1 MENTNPNEKISQSQC
16 DRILRYLQSGKRLT
30 SLEALDKFGCLRLSA
45 RILDLKNRWHQIS
58 DEFVH
63 DALTGKVYKAYFMAV

>member
-45 RILDLKNRWHQIS
+45 RILDLKNRCG
-58 DEFVH
+58 F
-63 DALTGKVYKAYFMAV
+63 

>member
-1 MENTNPNEKISQSQC
+1 MYLWRILIQTKKISQSQC

-63 DALTGKVYKAYFMAV
+63 DARTGKSI

>member
-1 MENTNPNEKISQSQC
+1 MENTNPNEKIIQSQC

-45 RILDLKNRWHQIS
+45 RILDLKNRGHQIS

-63 DALTGKVYKAYFMAV
+63 DAHRQSI

>member
-45 RILDLKNRWHQIS
+45 RILDLKKPLAS
-58 DEFVH
+58 DFGRVRPRCTH
-63 DALTGKVYKAYFMAV
+63 RQSI